1 MRVMVMGKRGE
12 GGLTPGTRDDQASPR
27 GPRIS
32 ATDPDEPCYP
42 DSLAILN
49 VLGIR
54 PWIPSWRRC
63 RRSRGWGRC
72 GSGRCQPWPSLTL
85 ANVTPRLACGLDAQD
100 MEKGRASLQ
109 KGLPDP
115 GRGPGAGTESLAL
128 RSALGSA
135 PAEVEP
141 AFRDVEHLGSTRCP
155 AWVLTY
161 ETPSDSA
168 NTFLHGAASYRLL
181 WLVYPRCL
189 SRTVSPA
196 PDPSFLEGL
205 VGGQRQHS
213 HLLLLCL

>member
-1 MRVMVMGKRGE
+1 MLSRQPCHPECSRNPILDSFLETVPHVWGVGE
-12 GGLTPGTRDDQASPR
+12 
-27 GPRIS
+27 
-32 ATDPDEPCYP
+32 
-42 DSLAILN
+42 
-49 VLGIR
+49 V
-54 PWIPSWRRC
+54 
-63 RRSRGWGRC
+63 C
-72 GSGRCQPWPSLTL
+72 GSGRCQPWPSFTL
-85 ANVTPRLACGLDAQD
+85 ANVTHRLACGLDAQD

-135 PAEVEP
+135 SAEVEP
-141 AFRDVEHLGSTRCP
+141 AFRDVEHLGSTRRP
-155 AWVLTY
+155 AWVSTY
-161 ETPSDSA
+161 ETPPDSA

-181 WLVYPRCL
+181 WLVYLRCL

-205 VGGQRQHS
+205 VGGQLQHP

>member
-1 MRVMVMGKRGE
+1 MFSESDLGFLPGDGAAGL
-12 GGLTPGTRDDQASPR
+12 GGG
-27 GPRIS
+27 
-32 ATDPDEPCYP
+32 
-42 DSLAILN
+42 
-49 VLGIR
+49 
-54 PWIPSWRRC
+54 
-63 RRSRGWGRC
+63 GRC